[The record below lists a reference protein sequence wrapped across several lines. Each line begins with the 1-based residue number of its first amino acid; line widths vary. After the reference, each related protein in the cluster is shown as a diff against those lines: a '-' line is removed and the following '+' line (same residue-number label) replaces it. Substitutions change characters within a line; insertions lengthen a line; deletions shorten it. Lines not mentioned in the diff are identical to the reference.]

1 MTQMRERCN
10 ALVPVDNGDPLYQLY
25 CRVRAGCEALAAP
38 LSPERGLITR
48 PSALDV
54 LDYRAYVDAGM
65 ERPLRSIS
73 PSLER
78 D

>member
-1 MTQMRERCN
+1 MHPSPSTTATLCIS
-10 ALVPVDNGDPLYQLY
+10 YI
-25 CRVRAGCEALAAP
+25 AGCEALAAP

-54 LDYRAYVDAGM
+54 LGYRAYVDAGM

>member
-1 MTQMRERCN
+1 M
-10 ALVPVDNGDPLYQLY
+10 
-25 CRVRAGCEALAAP
+25 
-38 LSPERGLITR
+38 SPERGLITR

>member
-1 MTQMRERCN
+1 M
-10 ALVPVDNGDPLYQLY
+10 
-25 CRVRAGCEALAAP
+25 
-38 LSPERGLITR
+38 SPERGLITR

-54 LDYRAYVDAGM
+54 LGYRAYVDAGM